1 MPRMP
6 RPWFRA
12 QNGWWMV
19 QLDGEQM
26 KLVRGKE
33 NRDQAHTRF
42 HELMLQRAANPAP
55 VSEAP
60 TVASIIDLYLA
71 SAARRLSPET
81 LPMLKRRLQGFA
93 ESHGWRL
100 IRDCLPFH
108 LTSWL
113 EGNPQWATDWTLN
126 SVVSIVHRPFNW
138 AVKQRLIPSNPFAG
152 VTHRPGQPIRPITDV
167 EFRAL
172 LRAATRPGAR
182 KRPTSGARFRQV
194 LTFLRFTGCRP
205 GELCKLEWRH
215 VDFDR
220 CQIILTEHKTSRT
233 QRTPRPRIIPLVPTV
248 VRLLMHI
255 RKRQEPGERVFLTH
269 RKTPWTRSSLALR
282 IRRARLKVGLPA
294 DAKLYG
300 LRHSFGTRA
309 VMNGVDIKSLS
320 ALMGHTDT
328 RMTEHYIHLVGQ
340 NAHLAAAMHQATN
353 GIRNG

>member
-1 MPRMP
+1 
-6 RPWFRA
+6 
-12 QNGWWMV
+12 MV
-19 QLDGEQM
+19 QLDGEQT

-55 VSEAP
+55 ASEAP

-71 SAARRLSPET
+71 SASRQLSQGT
-81 LPMLKRRLQGFA
+81 LPMLKYRLQAFA
-93 ESHGWRL
+93 EAHGWRL

-108 LTSWL
+108 LTNWL
-113 EGNPQWATDWTLN
+113 DNNPQWATDWTRN

-138 AVKQRLIPSNPFAG
+138 AVKQRLIQSNPFAG
-152 VTHRPGQPIRPITDV
+152 VTHRPGQPIRPITED
-167 EFRAL
+167 EFQAL

-194 LTFLRFTGCRP
+194 LMFLRLTGCRP

-215 VDFDR
+215 IDLER
-220 CQIILTEHKTSRT
+220 CQIVLPEHKTSRT
-233 QRTPRPRIIPLVPTV
+233 QRVPRPRVVPLIPTV
-248 VRLLMHI
+248 IKLLVHI

-282 IRRARLKVGLPA
+282 IRRARLKVGLPV

-309 VMNGVDIKSLS
+309 IINGVDIKSLS

-328 RMTEHYIHLVGQ
+328 RMTEHYVHLAGQ
-340 NAHLAAAMHQATN
+340 NSHLAAAMSQATKRPHR
-353 GIRNG
+353 G